1 MPNYKFTAVNQA
13 GEKISSKIEADDAVL
28 AQEMLRTQGYTMIE
42 NIKEESLFDKDLNF
56 NFGKKKVTARDL
68 SVFCRQFVS
77 ITTAG
82 VTIVDA
88 LEMLAMQTENPT
100 LQAAIMDTST
110 SVKKGE
116 TLANGL
122 KRQGTDIFPTIMINM
137 VEAGEASGNLET
149 AFDRVGVQ
157 FEKQQRLN
165 GLVKK
170 SLMYPIA
177 LVVIIIAVVAAMMI
191 LVIPTFSDMYADMDQ
206 KLPAIT
212 QLLVNISDFLVAKW
226 YIVIIAVVAIVVGIK
241 LFKSTEI
248 GTYFFGKIS
257 MKMPIFGTLTVKSES
272 ANFARTLSTL
282 TASGIAMI
290 DALEIT
296 AKTMKNPY
304 FKDAV
309 MEAKEKVAQ
318 GRPLSEPLEASG
330 VFPKMIVHMIG
341 IGEET
346 GNMED
351 MLNTAASYYEEE
363 VEVTTQS
370 VTALIEPLIVV
381 VMAGIVGTIIMAI
394 LIPMFGMYSLA
405 DGEG

>member
-56 NFGKKKVTARDL
+56 NFGKKKVTPRDL

-122 KRQGTDIFPTIMINM
+122 KRQGTDIFPAVMINM

-177 LVVIIIAVVAAMMI
+177 LIVIIIAVVAAMMI
-191 LVIPTFSDMYADMDQ
+191 LVIPTFSDMYADMGQ
-206 KLPAIT
+206 KLPLIT
-212 QLLVNISDFLVAKW
+212 QLLVDISDFLVAKW

-248 GTYFFGKIS
+248 GTYFFG
-257 MKMPIFGTLTVKSES
+257 
-272 ANFARTLSTL
+272 NFARTLSTL

-309 MEAKEKVAQ
+309 LEAKEKVAQ

-330 VFPKMIVHMIG
+330 VFPKMIVHMIS

-405 DGEG
+405 DGEE